1 MKRLSSHLKNDT
13 LVTRPVDKS
22 TCLETAWI
30 AKVVIKHSLIRFP
43 NLIHVGGRSRKAQWH
58 AAWQCCIPL
67 PTHPKAIGML
77 CFLQMDHK
85 WHTYSW
91 CALALGEWD
100 CICQLAHQ
108 PDLIWKRMVHSCCR
122 NSKEQIF
129 NHPPFLPVQSHP
141 LIGKWEAQSAQIR
154 GKMCHKQP
162 VRQKTEVPTP
172 WYHDLAAVYKSDLAN
187 QRVPG
192 SN

>member
-1 MKRLSSHLKNDT
+1 MNCQSRSKALPHKAPRPRPRGWEEQESS
-13 LVTRPVDKS
+13 VT
-22 TCLETAWI
+22 CFLLLL
-30 AKVVIKHSLIRFP
+30 H
-43 NLIHVGGRSRKAQWH
+43 
-58 AAWQCCIPL
+58 PL
-67 PTHPKAIGML
+67 PAHPKAIGML
-77 CFLQMDHK
+77 RFLQMDHK
-85 WHTYSW
+85 WHMYCW

-100 CICQLAHQ
+100 CICQLARQQ

-154 GKMCHKQP
+154 GKMCQKQP
-162 VRQKTEVPTP
+162 LRQKTEVPTP

-192 SN
+192 RD